1 LNTDIVIIGGGAAG
15 IAAARRLAGSG
26 LSTVLLEASA
36 RLGGRAWTEE
46 VAGLHLDLGCGW
58 LHSAERNAWTRL
70 AEAQGVA
77 IDRST
82 PQWGIQYRDL
92 GFPKADRNAARGELE
107 NWTERLKTRPPGDCA
122 ANALQVGGAWN
133 DYIRTIAGFIS
144 GASLEKLSA
153 ADYIAYD
160 DSSSENNWRVR
171 TGLGDFIVR
180 SFPPGVDL
188 RLATPVHSL
197 ELAAR
202 GVVVNTPAGAINA
215 RAVILTVS
223 TSVLSGYDLELPPQ
237 LTSWIEAA
245 NNLPLGRTEK
255 LFLNIIDSSFEP
267 ETHVI
272 GDPKSIRSG
281 AYYIRPMGLPVIEAF
296 FGAEGARVV
305 DEGGVMAVFDYALGQ
320 LATLF
325 GADVRRSLRPLV
337 ASRWAQSDRIG
348 GAYSY
353 ALPGETAARQA
364 LARPFDDRLFFAGEA
379 TSEGDFSTVHGAHD
393 TGVRAAEEA
402 IRALRG

>member
-1 LNTDIVIIGGGAAG
+1 LSTDIVIIGGGAAG
-15 IAAARRLAGSG
+15 IAAARRLAGTG

-46 VAGLHLDLGCGW
+46 VGGLHLDLGCGW

-70 AEAQGVA
+70 AETQGVA
-77 IDRST
+77 IDRSP

-92 GFPKADRNAARGELE
+92 GFSKADRNAARGELE
-107 NWTERLKTRPPGDCA
+107 HWTERLKARPPGDCA
-122 ANALQVGGAWN
+122 ANALQAGGAWN

-160 DSSSENNWRVR
+160 ESSSENNWRVR
-171 TGLGDFIVR
+171 AGLGHFIVR
-180 SFPPGVDL
+180 SLPPGVDL

-202 GVVVNTPAGAINA
+202 GVVVNTRAGAINA
-215 RAVILTVS
+215 RAAIVTVS
-223 TSVLSGYDLELPPQ
+223 TSVLGGYDLELPSQ
-237 LTSWIEAA
+237 LSPWIEAA

-255 LFLNIIDSSFEP
+255 LFLKIIDSSFEP

-272 GDPKSIRSG
+272 GDPKSVRSG
-281 AYYIRPMGLPVIEAF
+281 AYYIRPLGLPVIEAF

-320 LATLF
+320 LTTLF

-337 ASRWAQSDRIG
+337 ASQWTQSNRIG

-353 ALPGETAARQA
+353 ALPGETAARQVLA
-364 LARPFDDRLFFAGEA
+364 LPFDDRVFFAGEA